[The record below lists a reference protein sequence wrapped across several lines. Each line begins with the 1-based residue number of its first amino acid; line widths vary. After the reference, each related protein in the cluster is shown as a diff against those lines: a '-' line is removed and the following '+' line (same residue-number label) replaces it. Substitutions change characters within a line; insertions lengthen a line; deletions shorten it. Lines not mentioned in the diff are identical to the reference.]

1 MVALLCPLHACVGV
15 MLPSSRAMVAGTA
28 REAKLTADV
37 AAARASEASQVA
49 LVQQLGSNKDDLG
62 TQIQNLKQDI
72 KALQSQVRVGSL
84 FCLAH

>member
-1 MVALLCPLHACVGV
+1 
-15 MLPSSRAMVAGTA
+15 MVAGTA

-84 FCLAH
+84 FRLAH